1 MDEKLM
7 TKKYWIIYLILGI
20 LATGLGIF
28 FAARP
33 DASYAMISIFIII
46 FFLVSGISGIVSSI
60 AQRKDMKGWGA
71 ALALY
76 IITTI
81 TGIMLLVLPGFSDTM
96 LYVITGVGFLSDGI
110 SMIVNAIAVKDAG
123 GIWVLNLI
131 LGIIIVLASFS
142 IMGNP
147 ILSFLLIAI
156 MVAIGTISF
165 GVNCIILSL
174 QLKKLG

>member
-7 TKKYWIIYLILGI
+7 NKKYWVIYLILGI

-33 DASYAMISIFIII
+33 DASYAMISIFIVI
-46 FFLVSGISGIVSSI
+46 FFLVSGVSGIVSSI

-81 TGIMLLVLPGFSDTM
+81 TGILLLVLPGFSDTM
-96 LYVITGVGFLSDGI
+96 LYIITGVGFLTEGI
-110 SMIVNAIAVKDAG
+110 SMIVNSFAVKDFG

-131 LGIIIVLASFS
+131 LGIIIVFAALS

-147 ILSFLLIAI
+147 FMSFLLIAI
-156 MVAIGTISF
+156 LVAIGTISF
-165 GVNCIILSL
+165 GINCIILSL
-174 QLKKLG
+174 QIKKM